1 MSDSTS
7 SRFSVTL
14 RGEVVAI
21 SDDPF
26 IAAAAYRAALKRG
39 DLRAEGPEV
48 ALLRDGKV
56 WKSARAGRKPCAR
69 SNLSSRELVDKKA
82 EFLAQALDALPD
94 PSINDVFKQ
103 LMAGSMPER
112 ELVDALHAVGFPV
125 SNSQVQGWFASESNR
140 RHRQMTVAELYAVA
154 KALLWHDNQQSELDA
169 G

>member
-1 MSDSTS
+1 VSDSTS
-7 SRFSVTL
+7 SRFSITL
-14 RGEVVAI
+14 RGEVVAT

-26 IAAAAYRAALKRG
+26 IAAAAYRAALMRG
-39 DLRAEGPEV
+39 DLRAEWPEV
-48 ALLRDGKV
+48 ALMRDGVV
-56 WKSARAGRKPCAR
+56 WRSAQAGRVKFD
-69 SNLSSRELVDKKA
+69 L
-82 EFLAQALDALPD
+82 LDLPE

-103 LMAGSMPER
+103 LMAGSMTER
-112 ELVDALHAVGFPV
+112 ELVAALHAVGFPV

>member
-26 IAAAAYRAALKRG
+26 IAAAAYRAALMRG

-48 ALLRDGKV
+48 ALLRDGVV
-56 WKSARAGRKPCAR
+56 WRSAQAGRVKFD
-69 SNLSSRELVDKKA
+69 L
-82 EFLAQALDALPD
+82 LDLPE

-103 LMAGSMPER
+103 LMAGSMTER
-112 ELVDALHAVGFPV
+112 ELVAALHAVGFPV

-140 RHRQMTVAELYAVA
+140 RHRPMTVAELYAVA
-154 KALLWHDNQQSELDA
+154 KAQLWHDNQQSELDA

>member
-7 SRFSVTL
+7 RFSITL
-14 RGEVVAI
+14 RGEVIAT

-26 IAAAAYRAALKRG
+26 IAAAAYRAALMRG

-48 ALLRDGKV
+48 ALMRDGVV
-56 WKSARAGRKPCAR
+56 WRSAQAGRVK
-69 SNLSSRELVDKKA
+69 VDV
-82 EFLAQALDALPD
+82 LDLPE

-103 LMAGSMPER
+103 LVAGSMTER
-112 ELVDALHAVGFPV
+112 ELVAALHAVGFPV

-154 KALLWHDNQQSELDA
+154 KAQLWHDNQQSELDA

>member
-7 SRFSVTL
+7 RFSITL
-14 RGEVVAI
+14 RSEVVAT

-26 IAAAAYRAALKRG
+26 IAAAAYRAALMRG

-48 ALLRDGKV
+48 ALMRDGVV
-56 WKSARAGRKPCAR
+56 WR
-69 SNLSSRELVDKKA
+69 S
-82 EFLAQALDALPD
+82 AQAGCVKFDLLDLPE

-103 LMAGSMPER
+103 LMAGSMTER
-112 ELVDALHAVGFPV
+112 ELVAALHAVGFPV

-140 RHRQMTVAELYAVA
+140 RHRPMTVAELYAVA
-154 KALLWHDNQQSELDA
+154 KAQLWHDNQQSELDA